1 LRAADAGRYNGPD
14 ETERAGQRH
23 LSVAREAT
31 THRKEF
37 PIMTKARETSER
49 YQRGSKLV
57 KQLYGEVGASTLG
70 SLRENAPQL
79 ADYIVEFV
87 FGDVFSR
94 PQLDVKT
101 RELITVAAL
110 TAMGT
115 APAQLRAHIFGAL
128 NAGCTREEICEAI
141 SQMCAYAGFPA
152 ALNGIA
158 AAADV
163 FAKPGKKSRRR

>member
-1 LRAADAGRYNGPD
+1 MKSKG
-14 ETERAGQRH
+14 E
-23 LSVAREAT
+23 
-31 THRKEF
+31 K
-37 PIMTKARETSER
+37 SER
-49 YQRGSKLV
+49 YRRGIKLV
-57 KQLYGEVGASTLG
+57 KQLYGEVGARTLD
-70 SLRENAPQL
+70 SLQENAPQL

-152 ALNGIA
+152 ALNGMA

-163 FAKPGKKSRRR
+163 FARTGKKSRK

>member
-1 LRAADAGRYNGPD
+1 MKSKG
-14 ETERAGQRH
+14 E
-23 LSVAREAT
+23 
-31 THRKEF
+31 K
-37 PIMTKARETSER
+37 SER
-49 YQRGSKLV
+49 YRRGIKLV
-57 KQLYGEVGASTLG
+57 KQLYGEVGARTLD
-70 SLRENAPQL
+70 SLQENAPQL

-141 SQMCAYAGFPA
+141 SQMCVYAGFPA
-152 ALNGIA
+152 ALNGMA
-158 AAADV
+158 AAADI
-163 FAKPGKKSRRR
+163 FARISTKSKKK

>member
-1 LRAADAGRYNGPD
+1 
-14 ETERAGQRH
+14 
-23 LSVAREAT
+23 
-31 THRKEF
+31 
-37 PIMTKARETSER
+37 MTKPSQQSER
-49 YQRGSKLV
+49 YRRGIELV
-57 KQLYGEVGASTLG
+57 KQLYGEVGAKTLD
-70 SLRENAPQL
+70 SLQENAPQL

-94 PQLDVKT
+94 PQLGLKT
-101 RELITVAAL
+101 RELITVSAL

-141 SQMCAYAGFPA
+141 SQMCVYAGFPA
-152 ALNGIA
+152 ALNGMA

-163 FAKPGKKSRRR
+163 FAKQRSDE